1 MPLHLRELRKG
12 QRFMLLRTRDKYT
25 YLGDGVSP
33 YSGTYQ
39 HLCQREPSGKI
50 TSLHHS
56 CHVKPI
62 ITIESQ
68 K

>member
-12 QRFMLLRTRDKYT
+12 QRFMLIRTRDKYT
-25 YLGDGVSP
+25 YLGVGVSQV
-33 YSGTYQ
+33 SGSYQ
-39 HLCQREPSGKI
+39 HLCQRESGKV

-56 CHVKPI
+56 CHVKPV